1 MSETDNLIDTMAKMI
16 VGTVDDRLSSAD
28 FDKSSQGVVTAK
40 AGDTYTI
47 AVFGGNYNI
56 TTDQTFVV
64 GQKVLVTAPQG
75 NMKNLTVSPGNI
87 GTMKTVRSGVQDVDN
102 RLSDI
107 EGDYNFAYDI
117 IKKQTDGELTIWYN
131 TGEPTVKG
139 YPAYQWTT
147 DDAKKGHIGDMY
159 FDTKNNVAWQWEYKN
174 NTYQWVKVS
183 DSTITATLLKSSKAQ
198 DTADGKRRVF
208 YGDANNPPSPPY
220 DVGDI
225 WSQGKNGDILRC
237 TKAKNIMGSYSRND
251 WVEASKYTDDTV
263 ANEAK
268 EAAKNAQGT
277 ADNITNV
284 YKEFYDS
291 EFTVEKGHISALVGS
306 VTKGLKYGNEETIMM
321 QNSSRL
327 DQTDTAIKACVKE
340 EDFTKADSAHS
351 SVVKESIINVT
362 KDQINLAVKEN
373 GVIGSQLKITNN
385 NIESK
390 VSKDGV
396 ISAIN
401 QTADTATINA
411 NRINFNGLVTFENDK
426 AVGFNPDA
434 VNKSV
439 TFISGDAIKTG
450 TLKADKIEAGTIT
463 AKQFA
468 NGAIFNL
475 LWSNSDYENKTFSGS
490 VVLDDK
496 ESYNMFLLEFR
507 GTTKSNTSSEQYF
520 VKQTCLVPNTVY
532 GQYSVQSFYPQANMQ
547 DKSWFSDDK
556 KIQMTSTGY
565 RFAMRAFVFFADLA
579 SLLKGESPNYT
590 FYFTD
595 AYGVKVNPLDTSKAT
610 LVQEKNNR
618 LLVPIAIYGIK

>member
-16 VGTVDDRLSSAD
+16 VGTVDERLSSAD

-87 GTMKTVRSGVQDVDN
+87 GTMKTVRSGVQDVDD

-131 TGEPTVKG
+131 AGEPTVNG
-139 YPAYQWTT
+139 YPAYQWKT
-147 DDAKKGHIGDMY
+147 DDAKKGHVGDMC
-159 FDTKNNVAWQWEYKN
+159 FDTQNNVAWQWEYKN

-208 YGDANNPPSPPY
+208 YSDKDHTPSTPY

-225 WSQGKNGDILRC
+225 WAQGSNGDLLRC
-237 TKAKNIMGSYSRND
+237 IKARTIMESSNKTD
-251 WVEASKYTDDTV
+251 WVLASKYTDDTV
-263 ANEAK
+263 ANKAK
-268 EAAKNAQGT
+268 EDAKKAQDT
-277 ADNITNV
+277 ADDITNI

-340 EDFTKADSAHS
+340 EDFTKADGDHS
-351 SVVKESIINVT
+351 SVVKESIINIT

-373 GVIGSQLKITNN
+373 GVIGSQLKITNDS
-385 NIESK
+385 IESK

-401 QTADTATINA
+401 QTTDSATIDA

-439 TFISGDAIKTG
+439 TSISGDVITTG
-450 TLKADKIEAGTIT
+450 TLKADRIEAKSIKFDKLDDDACCKFIWENPKPNNEIGSFTIKASNYPDLQT
-463 AKQFA
+463 CSAIVLVCSDQDWWANSTDTGSCNNGGSCQFIPKGCKTTMVGIAKGVINYYVSYRLVRFHESGDIEFGEGFGGDFYGAKQ
-468 NGAIFNL
+468 ITP
-475 LWSNSDYENKTFSGS
+475 DTH
-490 VVLDDK
+490 
-496 ESYNMFLLEFR
+496 
-507 GTTKSNTSSEQYF
+507 SSH
-520 VKQTCLVPNTVY
+520 NTVLR
-532 GQYSVQSFYPQANMQ
+532 P
-547 DKSWFSDDK
+547 
-556 KIQMTSTGY
+556 Y
-565 RFAMRAFVFFADLA
+565 RV
-579 SLLKGESPNYT
+579 Y
-590 FYFTD
+590 
-595 AYGVKVNPLDTSKAT
+595 VVNW
-610 LVQEKNNR
+610 R
-618 LLVPIAIYGIK
+618 